1 MNDLLIPASSVETAR
16 KIVRSWATPRSNF
29 IIVTPPLTDA
39 SPVID
44 KLLDEHF
51 YDECGINGKLP
62 AVARFRAGRVQS
74 PETFVASIVSQ
85 WNAAGATFNPSND
98 IGADLANAVR
108 LLRDAGRIPVLVIE
122 AFHRAIRNLTWDVG
136 TALRTLEH
144 SLQLRTVVEMPVKL
158 STLRTRWAVQQD
170 EPPFFA
176 SDFGQGHGTHVL
188 GAYTDEEVARLAVA
202 HGLSDW
208 KGEAVLRLSGGI
220 PDLAW
225 WLAREIQ
232 DCSSL
237 DDIMAF
243 AERDAYDI
251 CHRFLKWLDGP
262 DETSFTKAL
271 QTLHRGGT
279 IKSLVVTLDRHDWAQ
294 FILNKKGQL
303 RSGMLGMASLH
314 KMKGEGSVMAYA
326 NQIPSS
332 NLCRADAFVIEADSD
347 GANTASP
354 THNDSSHD
362 DSKDT
367 VETII
372 VAATCWGVV
381 HGGINSF
388 NLEFCRALVAN
399 SPTSRRVIC
408 VVPTDESIREDFL
421 GVEVIAIRA
430 QGDQEFFD
438 FDVNLVI
445 DRLSKIANI
454 RYVVGHDL
462 KTGLF
467 ANELARRLYA
477 RSVVFC
483 HMAYA
488 AYYAMMRPS
497 ADSEKK
503 EQEQRTVFAAADAV
517 VAVGPKLIKHVKS
530 ILRTTTSRNRSFE
543 YLPPLLSVDPVD
555 EPRPIACIT
564 YIGRLGTGPELVKQG
579 YLAVTA
585 IGSALKAANLRDP
598 IVKIIGGIEGAEE
611 QEYKDLVVRQAGRL
625 VSTHFLRFNE
635 KRDDALA
642 YIKDSSLVVM
652 PSVHDGFGLVGWE
665 AISLGIPLIISINTG
680 LYEHL
685 ESIGLHIYVG
695 AVDIRG
701 GLSAP
706 DLNDVD
712 VLSAEILKKLADPE
726 KSHADAATLLTR
738 LRQQPT
744 DAIAQFCRQ
753 MDETFDG
760 GRATPLK
767 VG

>member
-1 MNDLLIPASSVETAR
+1 MNDLLIPAGSVETAR
-16 KIVRSWATPRSNF
+16 KIVRSWVAPRSNF

-51 YDECGINGKLP
+51 YDECGVNGKLP

-85 WNAAGATFNPSND
+85 WNAAGAVFSAGND
-98 IGADLANAVR
+98 IGADLAKAVR

-158 STLRTRWAVQQD
+158 STLRTRWAVEQD

-176 SDFGQGHGTHVL
+176 SDFGQGHGTLVL
-188 GAYTDEEVARLAVA
+188 GAYTDDEVAELAAA

-208 KGEAVLRLSGGI
+208 KSEVVARLSGGI

-232 DCSSL
+232 DCSSV
-237 DDIMAF
+237 DDIMSI

-251 CHRFLKWLDGP
+251 CYRFLKWLDGP
-262 DETSFTKAL
+262 GETSFTKAL
-271 QTLHRGGT
+271 KAYHRGDASE
-279 IKSLVVTLDRHDWAQ
+279 SLVVTLDRHDWAQ
-294 FILNKKGQL
+294 FILNKNGHL

-314 KMKGEGSVMAYA
+314 SLKEARSAHGPIALL
-326 NQIPSS
+326 PSADPR
-332 NLCRADAFVIEADSD
+332 RAGAIVVEPDAGHSQD
-347 GANTASP
+347 ASS
-354 THNDSSHD
+354 THDRSSTD
-362 DSKDT
+362 DSRDV
-367 VETII
+367 VETVI

-388 NLEFCRALVAN
+388 NLEFCRALIAN
-399 SPTSRRVIC
+399 SPATRRVIC
-408 VVPTDESIREDFL
+408 VVPTDADIREDVFE
-421 GVEVIAIRA
+421 VEVIAVRT
-430 QGDQEFFD
+430 QGEQEFFD
-438 FDVNLVI
+438 FDVNLVG
-445 DRLSKIANI
+445 DRLSRIPGI
-454 RYVVGHDL
+454 RYVVGHDV
-462 KTGLF
+462 KTGVF
-467 ANELARRLYA
+467 ANNLAHRLGA
-477 RSVVFC
+477 KAVVFC

-517 VAVGPKLIKHVKS
+517 VAVGPKLIKHVRS
-530 ILRTTTSRNRSFE
+530 ILRTTASRNRSFE
-543 YLPPLLSVDPVD
+543 YLPPLLSVDPVE

-598 IVKIIGGIEGAEE
+598 MVKIIGGVKDAEE

-635 KRDDALA
+635 KRHDALA

-701 GLSAP
+701 SLSAP
-706 DLNDVD
+706 DPNDVEE
-712 VLSAEILKKLADPE
+712 LSAEILKKLVDPE
-726 KSHADAATLLTR
+726 RSHADAATLREKLK
-738 LRQQPT
+738 QQST
-744 DAIAQFCRQ
+744 DAIGQFCRQ

-760 GRATPLK
+760 DCTSLLEAG
-767 VG
+767 